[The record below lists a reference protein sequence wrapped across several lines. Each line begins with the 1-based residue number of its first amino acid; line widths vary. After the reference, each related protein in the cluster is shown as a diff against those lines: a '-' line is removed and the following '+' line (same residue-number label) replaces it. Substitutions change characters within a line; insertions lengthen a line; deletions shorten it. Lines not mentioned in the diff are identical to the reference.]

1 MSDSSPDTPPA
12 NEWPLY
18 VRVLAVLHVLSIP
31 IGFIGFLVLS
41 MRAGWIGANRQFG
54 LEFWTVTLSAF
65 GWMGLCARYRRWF
78 ENWGRKRWPDGKP
91 TAREM

>member
-1 MSDSSPDTPPA
+1 MSDTTDDSSEESAAGD
-12 NEWPLY
+12 WPLY

-31 IGFIGFLVLS
+31 IGFIGFIVLS
-41 MRAGWIGANRQFG
+41 LRAGWVGAHRQFG

-78 ENWGRKRWPDGKP
+78 ENFGRQRWPDGKFK
-91 TAREM
+91 